1 MEDKP
6 IVRRIDDVPLG
17 SVDNAEN
24 ASIQVLL
31 GPDDGM
37 PNFYTRLFT
46 LEPGARIPSH
56 RHDTIEHEQLVIEGE
71 LTLIV
76 EDGEKTVKA
85 GDVVYLPA
93 NQFHGYE
100 NRGTAPAKFFCMI
113 PAGAYHTEWL
123 SR

>member
-6 IVRRIDDVPLG
+6 IVRHNDDVSLA

-56 RHDTIEHEQLVIEGE
+56 RHDTIEHEQVVVEGE
-71 LTLIV
+71 LTLIL

-100 NRGTAPAKFFCMI
+100 NRSAAPAKFFCMI
-113 PAGAYHTEWL
+113 PAGAYDTEWA
-123 SR
+123 